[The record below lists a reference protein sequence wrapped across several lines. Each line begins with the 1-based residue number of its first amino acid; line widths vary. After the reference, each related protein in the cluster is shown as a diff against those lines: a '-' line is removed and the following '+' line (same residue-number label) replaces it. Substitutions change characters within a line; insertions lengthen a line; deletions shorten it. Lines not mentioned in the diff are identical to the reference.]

1 MKEKFLELVKITK
14 KLRSEDGC
22 PWDKEQTFETLRSH
36 IIEESYETISAID
49 MKDYDNLNEELGDLL
64 LQILLVS
71 NIAEEKKLFTIED
84 VIGEL
89 SKKLVR
95 RHPHVF
101 GNKSAKDANEAKEI
115 WNREKMK
122 EPNKDK
128 VIPSKSFPSL
138 IRAVDISK
146 HYSKLTNLDWP
157 SSTPLLEVL
166 YEEINELKVGLENE
180 DKSEIEEELGDILF
194 TVANLC
200 RKEGLSP
207 EIALNQSSDKF
218 TRRANLFVELKSKFE
233 HLSDEELW
241 SKAKLISK
249 KTSK

>member
-89 SKKLVR
+89 SKKLVIA
-95 RHPHVF
+95 V
-101 GNKSAKDANEAKEI
+101 NEACMNIIQHAYKGDESGEI
-115 WNREKMK
+115 IFEMLNILWPVLLCE
-122 EPNKDK
+122 
-128 VIPSKSFPSL
+128 
-138 IRAVDISK
+138 
-146 HYSKLTNLDWP
+146 NL
-157 SSTPLLEVL
+157 L
-166 YEEINELKVGLENE
+166 
-180 DKSEIEEELGDILF
+180 
-194 TVANLC
+194 
-200 RKEGLSP
+200 
-207 EIALNQSSDKF
+207 
-218 TRRANLFVELKSKFE
+218 
-233 HLSDEELW
+233 
-241 SKAKLISK
+241 
-249 KTSK
+249 

>member
-101 GNKSAKDANEAKEI
+101 GNKSAKNI
-115 WNREKMK
+115 
-122 EPNKDK
+122 
-128 VIPSKSFPSL
+128 
-138 IRAVDISK
+138 
-146 HYSKLTNLDWP
+146 
-157 SSTPLLEVL
+157 
-166 YEEINELKVGLENE
+166 INENE
-180 DKSEIEEELGDILF
+180 YVMNI
-194 TVANLC
+194 NLSLHYLD
-200 RKEGLSP
+200 E
-207 EIALNQSSDKF
+207 LNQ
-218 TRRANLFVELKSKFE
+218 V
-233 HLSDEELW
+233 
-241 SKAKLISK
+241 
-249 KTSK
+249 

>member
-138 IRAVDISK
+138 IRAVDI
-146 HYSKLTNLDWP
+146 
-157 SSTPLLEVL
+157 
-166 YEEINELKVGLENE
+166 
-180 DKSEIEEELGDILF
+180 
-194 TVANLC
+194 
-200 RKEGLSP
+200 LS
-207 EIALNQSSDKF
+207 
-218 TRRANLFVELKSKFE
+218 
-233 HLSDEELW
+233 
-241 SKAKLISK
+241 LIHI
-249 KTSK
+249 